1 MLVGVGNGMG
11 KELIPLAVGE
21 GVIVEGFQLTAQ
33 VGDEFRL
40 GVDGKVGIPLFGEL
54 PDEGFFQLRLALV
67 SLRAGERGGVLSQ
80 DGVLGGGG
88 DEVVAVHFS
97 ASSQN
102 VVSA

>member
-1 MLVGVGNGMG
+1 MLVGVGDGVG
-11 KELIPLAVGE
+11 KELVPLAVGK
-21 GVIVEGFQLTAQ
+21 GVVVQGLQLAAQ
-33 VGDEFRL
+33 VGDELRL
-40 GVDGKVGIPLFGEL
+40 GVDGQVGIALPGEL
-54 PDEGFFQLRLALV
+54 PDKGFLQLRLALV
-67 SLRAGERGGVLSQ
+67 SVRAGGRGGVLSQ